1 MMFAQG
7 RNTDA
12 TGFAHSNC
20 CGVLYCLQMRSSLR
34 PPTPSQQH
42 SVQLHTA
49 HAGSGGGSSSMSLG
63 GSSSGG
69 SSACSTTTSLGGA
82 AATAW
87 SPLGGPGCPTAGSP
101 TRKGEWDTP
110 VSPTAASM
118 RAGQGDAFST
128 QQQQHQVQSPVHYGR
143 GTGMKALMQGR
154 DAAPYSH
161 AGHQQALLAAAAN
174 PAPPRI
180 KAGPLPPTQQLA
192 TSWQQQQQQPYGS
205 VGGSSCS
212 GGGQDSL
219 RDSLDRFVGGVA
231 GCMQQGH
238 SSAAGA
244 GAGANQSSSGGYGGI
259 SSIGGSYQP
268 GSSIGSY
275 GSNLRHDVQGM
286 PRQQYA
292 VTAPYASWEPRPGSL
307 LPQEC
312 GEGERVSLRR
322 QAAQLAAERML
333 QKQPAWV
340 TAGAGPPG
348 HLLAAP
354 QSTYAVA
361 TADMAQVVG
370 REQQQQH
377 QPGGYSSSGRSSRHV
392 NAGSAVTLSWDG
404 LPQGMMAAGQAAAG
418 FAEGGGGNG
427 GGQWSSNPMSEHRAA
442 AATHRSGSGA
452 ASCMRFV

>member
-1 MMFAQG
+1 
-7 RNTDA
+7 
-12 TGFAHSNC
+12 
-20 CGVLYCLQMRSSLR
+20 
-34 PPTPSQQH
+34 
-42 SVQLHTA
+42 
-49 HAGSGGGSSSMSLG
+49 MSLG
-63 GSSSGG
+63 GSSLGG

-82 AATAW
+82 AAAAW

-101 TRKGEWDTP
+101 TKKGEWDAP

-118 RAGQGDAFST
+118 RACQGDAFSS
-128 QQQQHQVQSPVHYGR
+128 QQQQYQQHVQQVQPPVHYGR
-143 GTGMKALMQGR
+143 GTGMKALLQGR

-180 KAGPLPPTQQLA
+180 KAGPLPPTQHLA
-192 TSWQQQQQQPYGS
+192 TSWQQQQQQQQTYGS
-205 VGGSSCS
+205 AGGSSCS

-238 SSAAGA
+238 SGAAGA
-244 GAGANQSSSGGYGGI
+244 GAGVHQSSSGGYGGI

-275 GSNLRHDVQGM
+275 GSNMRRDVQST

-292 VTAPYASWEPRPGSL
+292 VTAPFASWEPQPGSL

-322 QAAQLAAERML
+322 QAAQLAADRML

-361 TADMAQVVG
+361 TADMAKVVG
-370 REQQQQH
+370 REQQQQY
-377 QPGGYSSSGRSSRHV
+377 GGYSSSGRSSRHV
-392 NAGSAVTLSWDG
+392 HAGSAVMLSWDG
-404 LPQGMMAAGQAAAG
+404 LPQGMLAAGQAAG
-418 FAEGGGGNG
+418 FGGGGGGNG